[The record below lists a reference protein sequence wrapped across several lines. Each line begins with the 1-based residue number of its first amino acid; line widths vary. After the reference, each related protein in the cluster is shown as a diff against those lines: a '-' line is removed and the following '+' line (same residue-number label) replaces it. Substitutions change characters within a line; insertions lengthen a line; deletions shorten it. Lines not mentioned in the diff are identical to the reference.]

1 MCRHN
6 CNMKQAQAF
15 VSELLT
21 SFDRRM
27 ELPIFSSNEVGC
39 TDVTGL
45 SV

>member
-1 MCRHN
+1 MYRRN

-21 SFDRRM
+21 SFDGRM
-27 ELPIFSSNEVGC
+27 ELPIFSCNEVGC